1 MNKIFVQIASYRDP
15 QLLPTIK
22 DMIDKAKKPKNLV
35 FGICWQHSKEDS
47 WDELDEF
54 KDDKRFR
61 ILDVDYTES
70 KGVCWARHAVQQLYK
85 GEKYTLQLDSHH
97 RFVKDWD
104 DKLIKMIKG
113 LQKDGYEKP
122 LLTGYIPSFDPDNDP
137 QARVQVPW
145 KMNFDRFT
153 PEGVVFFLPGEFD
166 TWDNNSKPLPARF
179 YSAHF
184 GFTLGQ
190 FCEEVQ
196 HDPEYYFHGEE
207 ISISARAFT
216 HGYDLFHPNEVL
228 VWHEY
233 TRKGRTKQWDDDKD
247 WYNRNTSC
255 HVRNRKLFEMDGE
268 KRDIDFGIYGFGE
281 SRTLSDYEKYSGV
294 CFGNRSITQDTLD
307 RKTPTL
313 QNIKISDKEFEG
325 SLSRIFKHCIDIQYN
340 QVEEPDYD
348 FWCVAFRDEEGQDV
362 YRQDADL
369 AEIQRIKNDPDGY
382 IKLWRQFNTTKQ
394 PKSWIVWPHTKS
406 KGWCEPLTGQL

>member
-35 FGICWQHSKEDS
+35 FGICWQHSKEDT

-166 TWDNNSKPLPARF
+166 TWDDNSKPLPARF

-196 HDPEYYFHGEE
+196 HDPAYYFHGEE

-247 WYNRNTSC
+247 WYGRNTAC
-255 HVRNRKLFEMDGE
+255 HIRNRKLFEMDGE
-268 KRDIDFGIYGFGE
+268 KRDIDFGIYGFGD

-307 RKTPTL
+307 RKTPNL
-313 QNIKISDKEFEG
+313 ENIKISDEEFSG

-340 QVEEPDYD
+340 QVAEPDYD

-369 AEIQRIKNDPDGY
+369 AEIERIKNDPDGY

>member
-47 WDELDEF
+47 WDKLDEF

-104 DKLIKMIKG
+104 DKLINMIKG
-113 LQKDGYEKP
+113 LQKEGYEKP

-190 FCEEVQ
+190 FCKEVQ
-196 HDPEYYFHGEE
+196 HDPAYYFHGEE

-247 WYNRNTSC
+247 WYGRNTAC
-255 HVRNRKLFEMDGE
+255 HIRNRKLFEMDGE
-268 KRDIDFGIYGFGE
+268 KRDIDFGVYGFGD

-313 QNIKISDKEFEG
+313 ENIKISDEEFSG

-340 QVEEPDYD
+340 QVAEPDYD

-369 AEIQRIKNDPDGY
+369 AEIERIKNDPDGY